1 VSKRMMGQFF
11 QHGYATTDI
20 EHAKRVFA
28 EDYGVKSFFQFDSS
42 LELKTPRGVEHAD
55 LKIALAF
62 VDNLQV
68 ELIEPSG
75 PGARIYTE
83 TLPTTGF
90 GLVLHHLAFMLP
102 GPIDTWHEFRAGVGN
117 DKHPLAIE
125 GDLGF
130 VKFLYLDERPRLG
143 KYLEYLWAER
153 DIHAHVPRN

>member
-1 VSKRMMGQFF
+1 MGQFF

-20 EHAKRVFA
+20 EYAKRQFA
-28 EDYGVKSFFQFDSS
+28 ENYGVHSFFQFDSS
-42 LELKTPRGVEHAD
+42 LDLQTPRGREHAD

-75 PGARIYTE
+75 PGARLYTE
-83 TLPTTGF
+83 VLPASGF

-102 GPIDTWHEFRAGVGN
+102 GPIDTWNTFRASVG
-117 DKHPLAIE
+117 DAGHPIAIE

-143 KYLEYLWAER
+143 KYLEYLWAGQ
-153 DIHAHVPRN
+153 DIHAQVPRN